1 MLAGVNDGESP
12 LLCFRIVLLYSLRLK
27 YSRQRIFVEYV
38 LLAGVNN
45 GLFPALIPCFIGVV
59 TLIGHM
65 QLLFCFLAPAT
76 FCICADAAKMMVV
89 VVAVLIKPV

>member
-1 MLAGVNDGESP
+1 MVSLPALILHCFVVWSLRLKYSRQHISVEYVMLAGVNDGESP

-45 GLFPALIPCFIGVV
+45 G
-59 TLIGHM
+59 
-65 QLLFCFLAPAT
+65 
-76 FCICADAAKMMVV
+76 
-89 VVAVLIKPV
+89 